1 MAGNVWEW
9 CWDWYGGYSS
19 GSQTDPRGPT
29 SGSYRVVRGGGW
41 RYDAIYCRT
50 AYRYDGFNGPTG
62 SYSYVG
68 FRPVLPPGQP

>member
-1 MAGNVWEW
+1 EW

-29 SGSYRVVRGGGW
+29 SGSARVFRGGGW
-41 RYDAIYCRT
+41 SYGAVFCRAAFRGGNYP
-50 AYRYDGFNGPTG
+50 AYSLNG
-62 SYSYVG
+62 VG